1 MEHIYQ
7 FRNIARVVIET
18 ITPLSVGGGEK
29 NLLTDHVVVRDVN
42 ELPYI
47 PGAAIA
53 GILRHAIGEKNEKSF
68 FGFGGDNGQ
77 GSEIIFSSAQMVDED
92 GRAIEGLWNTKSDYL
107 KLFNELPI
115 RQHVRINEKGTTKE
129 RGKFDEEVV
138 YKGTRFCFE
147 VELLSKSSEDDNFQK
162 VLDELAKNTLRI
174 GGGTRKGLG
183 EINIVECKSLHY
195 DLCKNNDLQDYI
207 NKTSSLN
214 DPVWDDNGNN
224 EYHQK
229 PAICN
234 TCIKNSDHYT
244 TYELR
249 LQPDDFFLFGSG
261 FGDDEADITPVF
273 ENYVDWSSGKP
284 WFKENAILI
293 PGSSVKGA
301 LSHRVAFHY
310 NKIKK
315 YFFGNSL
322 AKTGGDNQA
331 VSTLFGYASQDEK
344 VQKRGNMLI
353 SDVIVERQREKTK
366 IQNHVSIDRFTG
378 GAIDGAL
385 FSESLVY
392 GKGESY
398 ILTFIVLNDAIADNE
413 IREAFEAAL
422 LDITQGQLPLGGGV
436 NRGHGCFTGKVLKNG
451 KEITK

>member
-1 MEHIYQ
+1 MYTYRY
-7 FRNIARVVIET
+7 RNIARVVIET

-29 NLLTDHVVVRDVN
+29 NLLTDHVVVRDMN

-53 GILRHAIGEKNEKSF
+53 GIIRHAIGEENEKSF
-68 FGFGGDNGQ
+68 FGFGGENGQ
-77 GSEIIFSSAQMVDED
+77 GSEIIFSSAQIVDED
-92 GRAIEGLWNTKSDYL
+92 GRAIEGLWETKSDYL
-107 KLFNELPI
+107 KNFNELPI
-115 RQHVRINEKGTTKE
+115 RQHVCINEKGTSTD

-138 YKGTRFCFE
+138 YKGTRFCFDI
-147 VELLSKSSEDDNFQK
+147 ELLSKSKEDDNFQK

-183 EINIVECKSLHY
+183 KIKIVECLSLHY
-195 DLCKNNDLQDYI
+195 DLCDDVDLKDYI

-214 DPVWDDNGNN
+214 DSVWCDNGNN
-224 EYHQK
+224 DYHQK
-229 PAICN
+229 PVICN
-234 TCIKNSDHYT
+234 TGIQSSDHYT
-244 TYELR
+244 TYELK

-284 WFKENAILI
+284 VFKENAILI

-301 LSHRVAFHY
+301 LSHRVAFYY

-315 YFFGNSL
+315 YFTDNPL
-322 AKTGGDNQA
+322 AKTGGENQA
-331 VSTLFGYASQDEK
+331 VSALFGYASRDEK
-344 VQKRGNMLI
+344 VQKRGNVLI
-353 SDVIVERQREKTK
+353 SDVIVERKQEKTK

-385 FSESLVY
+385 FSELLVY
-392 GKGESY
+392 GKEETY
-398 ILTFIVLNDAIADNE
+398 ILTFIVLNEAIADNE
-413 IREAFEAAL
+413 IRDAFETAL